1 MNTLALPPGEKT
13 VKRVD
18 VPVVVQFQG
27 RCPSSSPG
35 LTRGMTGGCTES
47 QSALESRVSMAHR
60 QTRRGETLPNSIHC
74 VRLGLTAYA
83 QALQVQRRWHASCVA
98 RRTNVLLLTQHQPVI
113 TLGYRRPGEQ
123 IRLSAAQLREK
134 GLSVEYVER
143 GGGATY
149 HAPGQ
154 LVAYPIFSSLL
165 QRYGVRRFVAQLE
178 EVMQQTCLRFGVH
191 TSRQDGYPGV
201 WVGEK
206 KIGAVGIAV
215 RKRVSLHGFA
225 LNVDLD
231 LRPFASIV
239 PCGLADRGVTS
250 LQQECARPIA
260 FSAVERAVVENVAT
274 IFEARM
280 EDIRD
285 GESPD

>member
-1 MNTLALPPGEKT
+1 
-13 VKRVD
+13 
-18 VPVVVQFQG
+18 
-27 RCPSSSPG
+27 
-35 LTRGMTGGCTES
+35 MTT
-47 QSALESRVSMAHR
+47 H
-60 QTRRGETLPNSIHC
+60 QTRRGETLQSKIQC

-83 QALQVQRRWHASCVA
+83 QALRVQRRWHAWCVD
-98 RRTNVLLLTQHQPVI
+98 RWTNVLLLTQHRPVI
-113 TLGYRRPGEQ
+113 TLGYRRPCEQ

-154 LVAYPIFSSLL
+154 LVVYPVFSSLL
-165 QRYGVRRFVAQLE
+165 QKYGVRRFITQLE
-178 EVMQQTCLRFGVH
+178 EVMRQTCLRFGVP

-201 WVGEK
+201 WVGER

-231 LRPFASIV
+231 LRPFADIV

-250 LQQECARPIA
+250 LRQECTRPIA
-260 FSAVERAVVENVAT
+260 FSDVEQTVIENVAS

-280 EDIRD
+280 E
-285 GESPD
+285 GV

>member
-1 MNTLALPPGEKT
+1 MTDTLALPPEEKT

-18 VPVVVQFQG
+18 VP
-27 RCPSSSPG
+27 RNG
-35 LTRGMTGGCTES
+35 LLP
-47 QSALESRVSMAHR
+47 LEYRVRMANR
-60 QTRRGETLPNSIHC
+60 QTRRGETPQTQIHR
-74 VRLGLTAYA
+74 VHLGLTAYA
-83 QALQVQRRWHASCVA
+83 QALQVQRRWHAWCVA

-113 TLGYRRPGEQ
+113 TLGYRRPYEQ
-123 IRLSAAQLREK
+123 ITLSVAQLREK
-134 GLSVEYVER
+134 GLHVEYVER

-154 LVAYPIFSSLL
+154 LVVYPIFSSLL
-165 QRYGVRRFVAQLE
+165 QRYGVRRFIAQIE
-178 EVMQQTCLRFGVH
+178 EVMRQTCLRFGVH

-201 WVGEK
+201 WVDEK

-231 LRPFASIV
+231 LRPFADIV

-250 LQQECARPIA
+250 LQQECALPIA
-260 FSAVERAVVENVAT
+260 FSDVERAVVENVAS

-280 EDIRD
+280 EDVRD

>member
-1 MNTLALPPGEKT
+1 
-13 VKRVD
+13 
-18 VPVVVQFQG
+18 
-27 RCPSSSPG
+27 
-35 LTRGMTGGCTES
+35 MTN
-47 QSALESRVSMAHR
+47 R
-60 QTRRGETLPNSIHC
+60 QTRRGETLHKSIHC
-74 VRLGLTAYA
+74 VHLGLTTYA
-83 QALQVQRRWHASCVA
+83 QALQVQRRWHAWCVA

-113 TLGYRRPGEQ
+113 TLGYRRLCEQ
-123 IRLSAAQLREK
+123 IKLSVAQLEEK
-134 GLSVEYVER
+134 GLHVEYVER

-165 QRYGVRRFVAQLE
+165 QRCGVRRFIAQLE
-178 EVMQQTCLRFGVH
+178 EVMRQTCLRFGVH

-215 RKRVSLHGFA
+215 RKHVSLHGFA

-231 LRPFASIV
+231 LRPFADIV

-250 LQQECARPIA
+250 LQQECALPIA
-260 FSAVERAVVENVAT
+260 FPDVEWAVVEQVAA
-274 IFEARM
+274 IFEGRT
-280 EDIRD
+280 EDVPD
-285 GESPD
+285 GESSD

>member
-1 MNTLALPPGEKT
+1 
-13 VKRVD
+13 
-18 VPVVVQFQG
+18 
-27 RCPSSSPG
+27 
-35 LTRGMTGGCTES
+35 
-47 QSALESRVSMAHR
+47 MANR
-60 QTRRGETLPNSIHC
+60 QTRSGETLHSSIHC
-74 VRLGLTAYA
+74 VHLGLTAYA
-83 QALQVQRRWHASCVA
+83 QALQVQRYWHAWCVA
-98 RRTNVLLLTQHQPVI
+98 RRTNALLLTQHKPVI
-113 TLGYRRPGEQ
+113 TLGYRRSYEQ
-123 IRLSAAQLREK
+123 IRLSAAQLRKK
-134 GLSVEYVER
+134 GLSVEYIER

-154 LVAYPIFSSLL
+154 LVAYPVFSSLL
-165 QRYGVRRFVAQLE
+165 QRYGVRRFITQLE
-178 EVMQQTCLRFGVH
+178 EVMRQTCLRFGVH
-191 TSRQDGYPGV
+191 TIRQDGYPGV

-231 LRPFASIV
+231 LRPFADIV

-260 FSAVERAVVENVAT
+260 FPDVERAIVENVAS

-280 EDIRD
+280 EDV
-285 GESPD
+285 

>member
-1 MNTLALPPGEKT
+1 MANILALPPEEKT
-13 VKRVD
+13 VKGMD
-18 VPVVVQFQG
+18 VSRDG
-27 RCPSSSPG
+27 LRSP
-35 LTRGMTGGCTES
+35 
-47 QSALESRVSMAHR
+47 ESRVSMANR
-60 QTRRGETLPNSIHC
+60 QTRRGETLQSTIQC

-83 QALQVQRRWHASCVA
+83 QALQVQRRWHAWCVA
-98 RRTNVLLLTQHQPVI
+98 RRANALLLTQHQPVI
-113 TLGYRRPGEQ
+113 TLGYRRPYEQ
-123 IRLSAAQLREK
+123 LRLSTAQLREK
-134 GLSVEYVER
+134 GLSVEYIER

-154 LVAYPIFSSLL
+154 LVVYPVFSSLL
-165 QRYGVRRFVAQLE
+165 QKYGVRRFIAQLE
-178 EVMQQTCLRFGVH
+178 EVMRQTCLRFGVH

-231 LRPFASIV
+231 LRPFADIV

-250 LQQECARPIA
+250 LQQESVLPID
-260 FSAVERAVVENVAT
+260 FSDVERAVVENVAS

-280 EDIRD
+280 EDVRD
-285 GESPD
+285 GESPE

>member
-1 MNTLALPPGEKT
+1 
-13 VKRVD
+13 
-18 VPVVVQFQG
+18 
-27 RCPSSSPG
+27 
-35 LTRGMTGGCTES
+35 MTT
-47 QSALESRVSMAHR
+47 H
-60 QTRRGETLPNSIHC
+60 QTRRGETLQSKIQC

-83 QALQVQRRWHASCVA
+83 QALRVQRRWHAWCVV
-98 RRTNVLLLTQHQPVI
+98 RWTNVLLLTQHRPVI
-113 TLGYRRPGEQ
+113 TLGYRRPCEQ

-154 LVAYPIFSSLL
+154 LVVYPVFSSLL
-165 QRYGVRRFVAQLE
+165 QKYGVRRFITQLE
-178 EVMQQTCLRFGVH
+178 EVMRQTCLRFGVP

-201 WVGEK
+201 WVGER

-231 LRPFASIV
+231 LRPFADIV

-250 LQQECARPIA
+250 LRQECARPIA
-260 FSAVERAVVENVAT
+260 FSDVEQTVIENVAS

-280 EDIRD
+280 E
-285 GESPD
+285 GV